1 MIFLKKTGK
10 DFEIAMLLDFYGEL
24 LTEKQ
29 AKAMELYYNEDLS
42 LAEIAEP
49 LSISRQGVRDSIK
62 RGEKQLIDL
71 ENTLG
76 LAKRFKEIELDIDN
90 IKEMFGELKTYIDA
104 YIHSEKLSAAVQK
117 IAHKIDSI
125 SEKL

>member
-1 MIFLKKTGK
+1 MKKTGK
-10 DFEIAMLLDFYGEL
+10 DYEIAMLLDFYGEL

-62 RGEKQLIDL
+62 RGEKQLLEL

-76 LAKRFKEIELDIDN
+76 LLKRFKEIERDVVDIE
-90 IKEMFGELKTYIDA
+90 EMFSELKNYIDT
-104 YIHSEKLSAAVQK
+104 YIHSEKLSSAVGEISNK
-117 IAHKIDSI
+117 IKSI
-125 SEKL
+125 TEKL

>member
-1 MIFLKKTGK
+1 MKKTGK
-10 DFEIAMLLDFYGEL
+10 DYEIAMLLDFYGEL

-62 RGEKQLIDL
+62 RGEKQLLDL

-76 LAKRFKEIELDIDN
+76 LLKRFKEIEKDVVN
-90 IKEMFGELKTYIDA
+90 IKEMFSELKEYIDT
-104 YIHSEKLSAAVQK
+104 YIHSAKLSGAVGEISDKIESITEKL
-117 IAHKIDSI
+117 
-125 SEKL
+125 

>member
-1 MIFLKKTGK
+1 MKKTGK
-10 DFEIAMLLDFYGEL
+10 DYEIAMLLDFYGEL

-76 LAKRFKEIELDIDN
+76 LLKRFKEIERDVVDIE
-90 IKEMFGELKTYIDA
+90 EMFTELKTYIDT
-104 YIHSEKLSAAVQK
+104 YIHSEKLSSAVSEISDK
-117 IAHKIDSI
+117 IKSI
-125 SEKL
+125 TEKL

>member
-1 MIFLKKTGK
+1 MKKTGK
-10 DFEIAMLLDFYGEL
+10 DYEIAMLLDFYGEL

-76 LAKRFKEIELDIDN
+76 LLKRFKEIERDVVDIE
-90 IKEMFGELKTYIDA
+90 EMFTELKTYIDT
-104 YIHSEKLSAAVQK
+104 YIHSEKLSSAVAEISNK
-117 IAHKIDSI
+117 IKSI
-125 SEKL
+125 TEKL